1 MVRRTKA
8 DAQATRTSILDAAE
22 QVFERQGVSRSSLQD
37 IASAAGV
44 TRGAVYWHFQDKAD
58 VFNAMMERA
67 KLPLEEAAQQLE
79 ACTALSPLERL
90 RQMLGIKL
98 QRLATDPQMQRVFT
112 IATLKM
118 EYVDELQ
125 AVQERYR
132 EAVNEHLATIAR
144 ALQRAGI
151 DPRHAVGLHALMLG
165 LIHAWTLA
173 PASFDIA
180 ADGSRA
186 IDTHLAGLTAG
197 QPSGAKMKTC

>member
-8 DAQATRTSILDAAE
+8 DAQVTRTSILDAAE
-22 QVFERQGVSRSSLQD
+22 LVFERQGVSRSSLQD

-58 VFNAMMERA
+58 VFNAMMDRA

-90 RQMLGIKL
+90 RQMLGLKL
-98 QRLATDPQMQRVFT
+98 KRLATDPQMQRVFT
-112 IATLKM
+112 IATMKM

-132 EAVNEHLATIAR
+132 EAVSEHLATIAR
-144 ALQRAGI
+144 ALQRADI
-151 DPRHAVGLHALMLG
+151 DPRHAVGVHALMLG
-165 LIHAWTLA
+165 LIHAWTMA

-180 ADGSRA
+180 ADGGRA
-186 IDTHLAGLTAG
+186 IDTHLAGLVAHG
-197 QPSGAKMKTC
+197 RMKDS

>member
-132 EAVNEHLATIAR
+132 EAVSEHLATIAR
-144 ALQRAGI
+144 ALQGAGI
-151 DPRHAVGLHALMLG
+151 DPRHAVGVHALMLG

-173 PASFDIA
+173 PDSFDIA
-180 ADGSRA
+180 ADGGRA
-186 IDTHLAGLTAG
+186 IDTHLAGLIA
-197 QPSGAKMKTC
+197 QAQQMKAS

>member
-8 DAQATRTSILDAAE
+8 DAQVTRTSILDAAE
-22 QVFERQGVSRSSLQD
+22 LVFERQGVSRSSLQD

-79 ACTALSPLERL
+79 ACSALSPLERL
-90 RQMLGIKL
+90 RQMLGLKL
-98 QRLATDPQMQRVFT
+98 KRLATDPQMQRVFT

-132 EAVNEHLATIAR
+132 EAVSEHLATIAR

-151 DPRHAVGLHALMLG
+151 DPRHAVGVHALMLG

-173 PASFDIA
+173 PDSFDIA
-180 ADGSRA
+180 EDGSRA
-186 IDTHLAGLTAG
+186 IDTHLAGLTAAAPAAA
-197 QPSGAKMKTC
+197 QMKAG

>member
-79 ACTALSPLERL
+79 ACTALRPLERL

-132 EAVNEHLATIAR
+132 EAVSEHLATIAR
-144 ALQRAGI
+144 ALQGAGI
-151 DPRHAVGLHALMLG
+151 DPRHAVGVHALMLG

-173 PASFDIA
+173 PDSFDIA
-180 ADGSRA
+180 ADGGRA
-186 IDTHLAGLTAG
+186 IDTHLAGLIA
-197 QPSGAKMKTC
+197 QAQQMKAS